1 MATLRPVAAVGYRD
15 SIEGDCPN
23 VHYISQYIDA
33 SWVDIGSLV
42 LAMIYAAS
50 RYRKSKTQALISKD
64 TGRDVLHGL
73 ALFPLVLIF
82 VGGLSKLVLTAVLSS
97 NRLVLAVAGL
107 VALLA
112 ILEEK

>member
-1 MATLRPVAAVGYRD
+1 VQ
-15 SIEGDCPN
+15 N
-23 VHYISQYIDA
+23 ISQYIDA
-33 SWVDIGSLV
+33 SWVDVGSLV
-42 LAMIYAAS
+42 IAVIYAVS
-50 RYRKSKTQALISKD
+50 RYRKSTTQALISKD

-82 VGGLSKLVLTAVLSS
+82 IGGLSRPVLSAVLEG

>member
-1 MATLRPVAAVGYRD
+1 MQFL
-15 SIEGDCPN
+15 
-23 VHYISQYIDA
+23 SQYVDA
-33 SWVDIGSLV
+33 SWVDVGSLV
-42 LAMIYAAS
+42 VALIYAAS
-50 RYRKSKTQALISKD
+50 RYRKSTTQALISKD

-73 ALFPLVLIF
+73 ALFPLILIF
-82 VGGLSKLVLTAVLSS
+82 VGGLSKPVLTAVLDS